1 MDKKLRQGTL
11 CVQAGYKAK
20 NGEPIEL
27 PIIQSTTFKYDD
39 SDEMAK
45 LFDLEKEGYF
55 YTRLQNPTNDAVAAK
70 IATLEG
76 GVGAVLTSSGQAANF
91 YAIFN
96 ICQAGDHFITSNEI
110 YGGTYN
116 LFGVTLKKLGIDCT
130 FISQEASDE
139 EIQAAFRPNTKAMFG
154 ETISNPGCAVF
165 DIERFA
171 KIAHKNGVPLI
182 VDNTFATPVNCRPF
196 EWGDWTM
203 LGLVLLGNIIGCLLS
218 AWLIAYAQPDCIEPA
233 SKILAGRLAKGPFAC
248 FLLAIGCGFIMTTAV
263 EFARKGKMLPLLLG
277 VPVFILCG
285 FAHSIAD
292 AFYFL
297 VSPSEQLLQMDVLIV
312 YVSEVL
318 GNFVGC
324 NLYRWMLVFEPKE
337 DKKC

>member
-1 MDKKLRQGTL
+1 MFQKTFTPAILAGICISIGCVVNLR
-11 CVQAGYKAK
+11 V
-20 NGEPIEL
+20 
-27 PIIQSTTFKYDD
+27 
-39 SDEMAK
+39 
-45 LFDLEKEGYF
+45 
-55 YTRLQNPTNDAVAAK
+55 
-70 IATLEG
+70 G
-76 GVGAVLTSSGQAANF
+76 GVAGAVLFAFGLTTVVYYGLKL
-91 YAIFN
+91 YTGT
-96 ICQAGDHFITSNEI
+96 AGFIRM
-110 YGGTYN
+110 
-116 LFGVTLKKLGIDCT
+116 K
-130 FISQEASDE
+130 
-139 EIQAAFRPNTKAMFG
+139 
-154 ETISNPGCAVF
+154 
-165 DIERFA
+165 
-171 KIAHKNGVPLI
+171 
-182 VDNTFATPVNCRPF
+182 
-196 EWGDWTM
+196 GDWTM
-203 LGLVLLGNIIGCLLS
+203 LCLVLLGNIIGCLLS

-297 VSPSEQLLQMDVLIV
+297 VSPSEQLLQTSVLIV
-312 YVSEVL
+312 YVAEVL